1 MTDFVLE
8 ISGVGKCIALRPRGT
23 IDLAGAQTLVD
34 AIESV
39 RVGSRTALLEIDL
52 EHITGCTPDAQALL
66 ASRAVGLSSL
76 AALAATA

>member
-1 MTDFVLE
+1 MGDFVLE

-39 RVGSRTALLEIDL
+39 
-52 EHITGCTPDAQALL
+52 L
-66 ASRAVGLSSL
+66 ADRRSAPR
-76 AALAATA
+76 